1 MRVPAISSHHLE
13 PLRKGF
19 LRVLNGPVR
28 NDNSVISHNGG
39 IELFIVVIF
48 KSSSLAR
55 LLCTDRYSLS
65 FDRITA
71 FEMGK
76 DENGFQHV
84 EARQIQDG
92 AIEGHLK
99 KKFSKLT
106 MIGMA
111 FAILK

>member
-1 MRVPAISSHHLE
+1 
-13 PLRKGF
+13 
-19 LRVLNGPVR
+19 
-28 NDNSVISHNGG
+28 
-39 IELFIVVIF
+39 
-48 KSSSLAR
+48 
-55 LLCTDRYSLS
+55 
-65 FDRITA
+65 
-71 FEMGK
+71 MGK